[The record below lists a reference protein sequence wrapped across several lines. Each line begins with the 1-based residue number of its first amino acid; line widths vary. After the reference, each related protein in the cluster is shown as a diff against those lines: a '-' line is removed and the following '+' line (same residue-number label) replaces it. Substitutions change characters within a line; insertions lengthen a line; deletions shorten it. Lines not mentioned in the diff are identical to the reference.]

1 YWLSHSEIVDIE
13 KVAVHSSL
21 RVLNIKCALIE
32 SRANEDQTMAL
43 QPPSS
48 GVKIQDL
55 SSSIIKD
62 KYMMKA
68 QVHVSKSS
76 VISDIQA
83 LPRRKYFLLSS
94 GKESVEGEIVS
105 KLSRS
110 RA

>member
-1 YWLSHSEIVDIE
+1 MV
-13 KVAVHSSL
+13 
-21 RVLNIKCALIE
+21 LIE
-32 SRANEDQTMAL
+32 PKDQTTAL
-43 QPPSS
+43 QPHSS
-48 GVKIQDL
+48 RVKIQDPML
-55 SSSIIKD
+55 DHQD

-94 GKESVEGEIVS
+94 GKAYVEGEIVS
-105 KLSRS
+105 KLLRF